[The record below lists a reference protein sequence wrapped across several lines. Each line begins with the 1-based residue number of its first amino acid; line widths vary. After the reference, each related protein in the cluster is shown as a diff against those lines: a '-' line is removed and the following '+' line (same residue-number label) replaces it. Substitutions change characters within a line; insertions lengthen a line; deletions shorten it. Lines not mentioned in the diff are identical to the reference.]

1 MIYNCETMGVFDPC
15 PYLLLNL
22 ALNCIAASQAPVIAS
37 IPTDRSSSMRIARIL
52 ARGAALVVVVLAM
65 CLSPSDVS
73 PHPGH
78 EHAVQEPS
86 EKPTVLDAIGALH
99 PVAVHFPIALLLTAA
114 LSEGIL
120 VVTSRESLRD
130 TTRLLVA
137 LDAAGAVVSAS
148 LGWITASGE
157 AGSLIGEKAEL
168 LEWHRWAGTATA
180 ALSLVL
186 FFVSEHAA
194 RLGGGRAT
202 LRAALLAVA
211 LAVGTAGYLGGELV
225 HGNDHGAHRQK
236 Q

>member
-1 MIYNCETMGVFDPC
+1 
-15 PYLLLNL
+15 
-22 ALNCIAASQAPVIAS
+22 
-37 IPTDRSSSMRIARIL
+37 MRIARIL
-52 ARGAALVVVVLAM
+52 ARGAALVVVVLAL
-65 CLSPSDVS
+65 CLSPSDVRS
-73 PHPGH
+73 HPGH

-137 LDAAGAVVSAS
+137 LGAAGAVVSAS
-148 LGWITASGE
+148 LGWIAASGE
-157 AGSLIGEKAEL
+157 GGSLIGEKAEL

-186 FFVSEHAA
+186 FLVSEHAA
-194 RLGGGRAT
+194 RLGGGRDA
-202 LRAALLAVA
+202 LRAALVAVA

-225 HGNDHGAHRQK
+225 HGNDHGAHGEK